1 MLLKRILDV
10 RKIVISMALVVF
22 PALVVLPALL
32 FYAVS
37 VQILSNYGFS
47 LKEILRDPA
56 QQSGLSSFLGFVSN
70 IGVWLWV
77 SSVAICC
84 FSLVAGVTE
93 KSRGRIELLVLL
105 AMLSL
110 LLAVDDFFLLHE
122 RYVYQKGIFLF
133 YAVFAITLF
142 VRHFR
147 RIIEIVGF
155 SFVLAGTLLASSI
168 IIDIMQRKFPF
179 DYAQVQ
185 LVEEGCKF
193 IGAALWLYFCG
204 RVASAPMSTL
214 AQPQE
219 IERAG

>member
-1 MLLKRILDV
+1 VFLKRILDV
-10 RKIVISMALVVF
+10 RKILISM
-22 PALVVLPALL
+22 ALVVLPALL

-37 VQILSNYGFS
+37 VQVLSNYGFT

-56 QQSGLSSFLGFVSN
+56 QQSGVSSFLGFVSS

-84 FSLVAGVTE
+84 FSLIAGITE

-133 YAVFAITLF
+133 YAVFALTLF

-147 RIIEIVGF
+147 RIIEIDGF
-155 SFVLAGTLLASSI
+155 SFMLSGFLLASSI
-168 IIDIMQRKFPF
+168 IIDMKQRKFPF

-185 LVEEGCKF
+185 LIEEGCKF

-204 RVASAPMSTL
+204 RAASAPMSML
-214 AQPQE
+214 AQPRE
-219 IERAG
+219 SEHAG